1 MYICRYVCMY
11 ACTYVRMYVWVYY
24 VQCAACEDIVRESI
38 ADASQ
43 VNLKTFFRVISLEKA
58 DQYFNVLCQ
67 KVLHSVYKIS

>member
-1 MYICRYVCMY
+1 MYICRYVRMY
-11 ACTYVRMYVWVYY
+11 ACTYVRMGLLCG
-24 VQCAACEDIVRESI
+24 CAACEDIVRESI

-43 VNLKTFFRVISLEKA
+43 VNLKTFFRVISLEKV

>member
-1 MYICRYVCMY
+1 MHV
-11 ACTYVRMYVWVYY
+11 CTYVRMGLLCG
-24 VQCAACEDIVRESI
+24 CAACEDIVSESI

-43 VNLKTFFRVISLEKA
+43 VNLKTFFRVISLEKV